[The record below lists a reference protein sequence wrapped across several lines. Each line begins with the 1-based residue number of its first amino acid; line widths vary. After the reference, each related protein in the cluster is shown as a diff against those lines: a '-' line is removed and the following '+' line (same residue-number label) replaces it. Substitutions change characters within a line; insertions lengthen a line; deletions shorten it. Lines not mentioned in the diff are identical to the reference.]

1 MSSAPCTK
9 INKQGTKD
17 MTVGSPRRLI
27 FEFALPICL
36 SQLFQQLYNTAD
48 SVIVGNFL
56 GKSALAAVS
65 SSGTLIFLLIGFFTG
80 TAMGA
85 GVAISKYFGAGDYE
99 KMSKAIHTNIAFG
112 LVTGVILTVVGVAAT
127 PTILRWMGTDPKVL
141 PESIIY
147 FRYYFVG
154 GLAIVMYNICT
165 GIMTAVGDSKR
176 PLYYLIFSSFVNIA
190 LDLLFVAVLH
200 FGVGSAAIATTIS
213 QVASAILCLVHLA
226 KKGTVYQVSLRKIKF
241 YREMM
246 KEIVRY
252 GLPSGIQN
260 SVIGFA
266 NVIVQTNINSFGED
280 AMAGYGSY
288 AKIEGFAFLPITCF
302 AMALATFISQN
313 LGAGKYSRV
322 KSGAKF
328 GLRTSMILAE
338 CIGLVIFTC
347 APLLIR
353 MFNSDAS
360 VIAFGV
366 QQARTLAFFY
376 GLLALSH
383 CVAGVCR
390 GAGRAVVPMI
400 IMLGVWCVFRI
411 LYISVAMSI
420 SHDISLVYWAY
431 PITWTISSI
440 IFLIY
445 YKKSDWIH
453 GLDR

>member
-1 MSSAPCTK
+1 
-9 INKQGTKD
+9 
-17 MTVGSPRRLI
+17 
-27 FEFALPICL
+27 
-36 SQLFQQLYNTAD
+36 
-48 SVIVGNFL
+48 
-56 GKSALAAVS
+56 
-65 SSGTLIFLLIGFFTG
+65 
-80 TAMGA
+80 
-85 GVAISKYFGAGDYE
+85 
-99 KMSKAIHTNIAFG
+99 
-112 LVTGVILTVVGVAAT
+112 
-127 PTILRWMGTDPKVL
+127 
-141 PESIIY
+141 
-147 FRYYFVG
+147 
-154 GLAIVMYNICT
+154 
-165 GIMTAVGDSKR
+165 
-176 PLYYLIFSSFVNIA
+176 
-190 LDLLFVAVLH
+190 LLFIAVLH

-213 QVASAILCLVHLA
+213 QVASAVLCLIHLA
-226 KKGTVYQVSLRKIKF
+226 KKGTVYQVSLRKIRF
-241 YREMM
+241 YGDMM

-288 AKIEGFAFLPITCF
+288 AKIEGFAFLPITSF

-313 LGAGKYSRV
+313 LGAGKYDRV
-322 KSGAKF
+322 KSGTKF
-328 GLRTSMILAE
+328 GIWTSMSLAE
-338 CIGLVIFTC
+338 CIGLIIFCC
-347 APLLIR
+347 APLYIR

-360 VIAFGV
+360 VIAYGV
-366 QQARTLAFFY
+366 QQARTLSFFY
-376 GLLALSH
+376 CLLALSH

-411 LYISVAMSI
+411 IYISVAMSM